1 MSTLVCL
8 KEALR
13 SKLPVL
19 PLWFLGILTYVE
31 KFFLSQRA
39 NRCKDCYLI
48 VISSML
54 LVFFFVHWML
64 VINLM
69 AKLLSIFLH
78 VLTYICMCNSYDMN
92 STQEERDLIK
102 EQKRC
107 VLSLHSLGLSYE
119 IIQQLSFNI
128 W

>member
-1 MSTLVCL
+1 
-8 KEALR
+8 
-13 SKLPVL
+13 
-19 PLWFLGILTYVE
+19 
-31 KFFLSQRA
+31 
-39 NRCKDCYLI
+39 
-48 VISSML
+48 ML